1 MTANT
6 VISQDNA
13 CIETMQTDQVGS
25 VISSLYYCRL
35 LLYFPTK
42 LKYTLHIILQLL
54 DLFVLQDQKNDRQE
68 KKEDVGSIVGAYKN
82 VLENLPELWEDKLYE
97 EEYDLSTF
105 IKNLGK

>member
-25 VISSLYYCRL
+25 ISSYVLFLPYITFFHKAKV
-35 LLYFPTK
+35 YFK
-42 LKYTLHIILQLL
+42 FYLQLL
-54 DLFVLQDQKNDRQE
+54 DLFVLQDQKNDRHE

>member
-1 MTANT
+1 MF
-6 VISQDNA
+6 
-13 CIETMQTDQVGS
+13 
-25 VISSLYYCRL
+25 YFCRIL
-35 LLYFPTK
+35 RFSTK
-42 LKYTLHIILQLL
+42 LKYTLNLQLL
-54 DLFVLQDQKNDRQE
+54 DLFVLQDQKNDRHE